1 MTMSTQAPTEN
12 TESQTMT
19 AEPVD
24 AQSAEEEKLI
34 PASRFNGLKS
44 EAARMKAELEQF
56 KKLESEREQK
66 ARAEEEN
73 KAIAAQEFDKV
84 LKTREQEIND
94 LKSRLDAIQ
103 AESRRTKTEKTLM
116 QNGATNPLMI
126 EGLISR
132 WHNENVS
139 DEDFSDWLEAQK
151 KAYPDAFKAHGPV
164 MTAHVGNAASSARGD
179 AGSTAYKSKDDL
191 RAAFRGKLF
200 SATE

>member
-1 MTMSTQAPTEN
+1 MSTQATTEN
-12 TESQTMT
+12 TESQTT
-19 AEPVD
+19 AAESAE

-66 ARAEEEN
+66 ARSEEES

-94 LKSRLDAIQ
+94 LKSRLDSIQ

-116 QNGATNPLMI
+116 QNGATNPLLVD
-126 EGLISR
+126 GLISR
-132 WHNENVS
+132 WQSENVS
-139 DEDFSDWLEAQK
+139 DDDFSEWLETQK
-151 KAYPDAFKAHGPV
+151 KAYPDAFKTHGPV
-164 MTAHVGNAASSARGD
+164 ISAHVGNAASGARGD
-179 AGSTAYKSKDDL
+179 ALSTSYSSREEL
-191 RAAFRGKLF
+191 TAAFKGKLF
-200 SATE
+200 SSRE